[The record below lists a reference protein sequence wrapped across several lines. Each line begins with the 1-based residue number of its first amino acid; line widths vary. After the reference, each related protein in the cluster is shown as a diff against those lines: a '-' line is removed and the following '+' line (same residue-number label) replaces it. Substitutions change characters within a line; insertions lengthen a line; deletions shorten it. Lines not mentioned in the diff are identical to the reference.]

1 MLVSETPR
9 PCFAQADTHGVAGR
23 IADSP
28 PRQIPSRKARW
39 APQDAWRQR
48 SRGGKSSSVTSSKQ
62 TGREGSGRYMHVWR
76 MDTLCRTECT
86 VRTLKNS
93 RSWGAEPKGPLG
105 SGGRE
110 HACRSAAK
118 RRPNQINGT
127 NLAGQFVPRKKKK
140 KKKKLRVRVEFLQA
154 SLIDCLIFFLFPAM
168 SQWHDRWAGGRTR
181 LACGWCVDCA
191 WVVRAWCG
199 CRAQNG
205 TEGERVRV
213 AHGQRG
219 WRARRSMPIGSG
231 CHSNAPPNKQRLTAV
246 RGRRIE
252 ALGPSPSWS
261 HTTPS
266 LARQM
271 TSWSVRLTV

>member
-1 MLVSETPR
+1 MGTAGCLAPEVSWREEQLSYEQ
-9 PCFAQADTHGVAGR
+9 QAN
-23 IADSP
+23 
-28 PRQIPSRKARW
+28 
-39 APQDAWRQR
+39 R
-48 SRGGKSSSVTSSKQ
+48 SRREWTVHACMADGYSVQNRVHSENFKKFKVV
-62 TGREGSGRYMHVWR
+62 GSGAKGAPRVRWSGACMS
-76 MDTLCRTECT
+76 ECGKAQT
-86 VRTLKNS
+86 KPDQRDQ
-93 RSWGAEPKGPLG
+93 
-105 SGGRE
+105 SGWPV
-110 HACRSAAK
+110 CPSK
-118 RRPNQINGT
+118 
-127 NLAGQFVPRKKKK
+127 KKKK

-231 CHSNAPPNKQRLTAV
+231 CHSNAPPNKQRLTEV
-246 RGRRIE
+246 RERNGV
-252 ALGPSPSWS
+252 ALNRWVRVLPGCTRLP
-261 HTTPS
+261 HS
-266 LARQM
+266 LGK
-271 TSWSVRLTV
+271 

>member
-154 SLIDCLIFFLFPAM
+154 SLIDCFIFFFFSM
-168 SQWHDRWAGGRTR
+168 QCHSGTTDGR
-181 LACGWCVDCA
+181 GV
-191 WVVRAWCG
+191 G
-199 CRAQNG
+199 
-205 TEGERVRV
+205 
-213 AHGQRG
+213 RG
-219 WRARRSMPIGSG
+219 WRVGGAWI
-231 CHSNAPPNKQRLTAV
+231 V
-246 RGRRIE
+246 RGLCARGAGAGCRMGQR
-252 ALGPSPSWS
+252 ARGLGLHMGREGGEHADPCRLGAAA
-261 HTTPS
+261 TATP
-266 LARQM
+266 RQIN
-271 TSWSVRLTV
+271 SG